1 MSRDIS
7 CTDVPRY
14 RSRFGL
20 GLVVPGGVGGEFA
33 DELPGFGE
41 DPDVAVVGE
50 DQDSV
55 AGESAA
61 QADVVESAVVAQG
74 DRAAV
79 AHAVLADPVVPIDDG
94 DTGGKGFGTGGERLD
109 RGARRA
115 RWGRMVL

>member
-1 MSRDIS
+1 
-7 CTDVPRY
+7 
-14 RSRFGL
+14 
-20 GLVVPGGVGGEFA
+20 LVVPGGVEGEFA

-79 AHAVLADPVVPIDDG
+79 L
-94 DTGGKGFGTGGERLD
+94 TQSWRTR
-109 RGARRA
+109 
-115 RWGRMVL
+115 